1 MFQKAEPNTKAGNYE
16 GEVLSFIK
24 KNIITIRVIQ
34 NKMDFLEK
42 VSNSIILAIYKQRL
56 NSQ

>member
-1 MFQKAEPNTKAGNYE
+1 MFQKAEPNTKAGNYK

-34 NKMDFLEK
+34 NKIDFLEK